1 MPGAAEDKAA
11 VMLPKI
17 CGVFLGNKLWAIVRP
32 AMPIE
37 ERQAA
42 APEDPQCLRDQQRS
56 KVSRCLEPG
65 TIVSCVE
72 QEPWNDCI
80 IEHETVNFDAIK
92 ETSTRDRADAR
103 QG

>member
-1 MPGAAEDKAA
+1 
-11 VMLPKI
+11 MLPKI
-17 CGVFLGNKLWAIVRP
+17 CGVSLGNKLWAIARP
-32 AMPIE
+32 VMTIE